1 MLDHGWPGDDPELTA
16 WLNRIIAGQWLGMLK
31 EAADMP
37 PGVVED
43 LRNVTYMSR
52 QPAAE
57 NCQMI
62 TLALAARGL
71 QRQAAGDDETFVE
84 NLRIGLSLSLAMRHR
99 APIGDVYRGRESEV
113 LLLKALDRWL
123 ERLHGRPDLLHQAL
137 DVLSQYVDAPKGDDE
152 QDLMEDLMIMNMVN
166 DPIPLLK
173 YSLTFTGDSR
183 IDDPNAQMEAQ
194 WVATAWLAPWEQERQ
209 QRILRVL
216 FWGNHAQRQALQL
229 YGTGSLSWYV
239 YMRGKPNK
247 LTNVSMERAGLLKL
261 ALRLYQADNGKPAE
275 TLDELVPKY
284 LPSIPL
290 DPFDYYGK
298 PFRYRLSRGEEIDW
312 PPDPLLSG
320 STIPPPAEPPVAA
333 EPPDDL
339 FPWLPPRPRRK
350 IPAGQGILWSVGEDK
365 IDNGGHRQTGSYDGL
380 PGNGGAFYDKEDI
393 IYLVPLPA
401 KAK

>member
-1 MLDHGWPGDDPELTA
+1 
-16 WLNRIIAGQWLGMLK
+16 
-31 EAADMP
+31 
-37 PGVVED
+37 
-43 LRNVTYMSR
+43 
-52 QPAAE
+52 
-57 NCQMI
+57 
-62 TLALAARGL
+62 
-71 QRQAAGDDETFVE
+71 
-84 NLRIGLSLSLAMRHR
+84 
-99 APIGDVYRGRESEV
+99 
-113 LLLKALDRWL
+113 
-123 ERLHGRPDLLHQAL
+123 
-137 DVLSQYVDAPKGDDE
+137 
-152 QDLMEDLMIMNMVN
+152 
-166 DPIPLLK
+166 
-173 YSLTFTGDSR
+173 
-183 IDDPNAQMEAQ
+183 
-194 WVATAWLAPWEQERQ
+194 
-209 QRILRVL
+209 
-216 FWGNHAQRQALQL
+216 
-229 YGTGSLSWYV
+229 
-239 YMRGKPNK
+239 
-247 LTNVSMERAGLLKL
+247 MERAGLLKL

-401 KAK
+401 KGK